1 MFYDVGKKI
10 FYLLIN
16 SVRFVQVT
24 LVFLAFFV
32 TLYWIFQIAGA
43 TFLTPVEPFFE
54 SIKSTVHIF
63 YNRTVAID
71 QVSIDFSFLLAS
83 FVCLLIAHLLKFL
96 AEWLERVEQK
106 YDEVHEYLKQQAEN
120 IFNKKL
126 ERQYVAQEKLNS
138 KFVMI
143 VQFDLKNLSRDKFFH
158 HDLNE
163 GMEEKQKEVL
173 RDFSEIFG
181 KEFVTKKDFINEGL
195 LLYLSNFENMERLVC
210 EFAKSIS
217 IIQQKYKEQNWQVN
231 YISAID
237 VYATVGE
244 VTKKFKKLIMLM
256 NLGLKNKIACLS
268 TFKQRYLIEKNPVYK
283 VEAYGT
289 YKLYDY
295 EDIYVI
301 ENLI

>member
-43 TFLTPVEPFFE
+43 TFLTPVAPFFE
-54 SIKSTVHIF
+54 SIKSTVHFF
-63 YNRTVAID
+63 YDRTVTID

-83 FVCLLIAHLLKFL
+83 FICLIIAHLLKFL
-96 AEWLERVEQK
+96 AEWLEKVEK
-106 YDEVHEYLKQQAEN
+106 KFDEMHEYLRQQVEN
-120 IFNKKL
+120 SFNKNL
-126 ERQYVAQEKLNS
+126 EKQHVAQEKRNS
-138 KFVMI
+138 KFLMI
-143 VQFDLKNLSRDKFFH
+143 VQFNLKNLSRDKFFH

-163 GMEEKQKEVL
+163 GMDEKQKEVL
-173 RDFSEIFG
+173 QDFSEIFG

-195 LLYLSNFENMERLVC
+195 LLYLSNFENMERLVA
-210 EFAKSIS
+210 EFAKCIS
-217 IIQQKYKEQNWQVN
+217 IIQQKQREQNWQVN
-231 YISAID
+231 YIAAID

-244 VTKKFKKLIMLM
+244 VTQKFKKLIMLM
-256 NLGLKNKIACLS
+256 NLGLKNKITCLS
-268 TFKQRYLIEKNPVYK
+268 TFKQRYLIEKNPVYT

>member
-1 MFYDVGKKI
+1 MFYDLGKKI
-10 FYLLIN
+10 FYFVIN

-43 TFLTPVEPFFE
+43 TFLTPVAPFFE
-54 SIKSTVHIF
+54 SIKAAVHVF

-83 FVCLLIAHLLKFL
+83 FVYLIIAHLLKFL
-96 AEWLERVEQK
+96 AEWLEKVEK
-106 YDEVHEYLKQQAEN
+106 NYDDMHKYLKQQVEN
-120 IFNKKL
+120 TFNENLK
-126 ERQYVAQEKLNS
+126 RQHIAQEKLNS
-138 KFVMI
+138 KFLMI
-143 VQFDLKNLSRDKFFH
+143 VQFNLKNLMRDKFFH

-163 GMEEKQKEVL
+163 GMDEKQKEVL
-173 RDFSEIFG
+173 KDFSEIFG

-195 LLYLSNFENMERLVC
+195 LLYLSNFENMERLVS
-210 EFAKSIS
+210 EFSKSIS
-217 IIQQKYKEQNWQVN
+217 TIQQKYSEQHWQVN
-231 YISAID
+231 YIAAID

-244 VTKKFKKLIMLM
+244 VTTKFKKLVMLM
-256 NLGLKNKIACLS
+256 NLGLKNKITCLS
-268 TFKQRYLIEKNPVYK
+268 TFKQRYLIEKNPVYS
-283 VEAYGT
+283 VEEYGT

-295 EDIYVI
+295 EDIYII

>member
-1 MFYDVGKKI
+1 M
-10 FYLLIN
+10 
-16 SVRFVQVT
+16 T

-43 TFLTPVEPFFE
+43 TFLTPVAPFFE
-54 SIKSTVHIF
+54 GIKSTVHIF
-63 YNRTVAID
+63 YNRTVSVD

-83 FVCLLIAHLLKFL
+83 FVYLIIAHLLKFL
-96 AEWLERVEQK
+96 AEWLERVEKK
-106 YDEVHEYLKQQAEN
+106 YDDMHEYLRQQAEN
-120 IFNKKL
+120 TFNKNL
-126 ERQYVAQEKLNS
+126 EKQHVAQEKLNS
-138 KFVMI
+138 KFLMI
-143 VQFDLKNLSRDKFFH
+143 VQFNLKNLTRDKFFH

-163 GMEEKQKEVL
+163 GMEEKHKEVL
-173 RDFSEIFG
+173 EEFAKVFG

-195 LLYLSNFENMERLVC
+195 LLYLSNFENMERLVT
-210 EFAKSIS
+210 EFAKSITYL
-217 IIQQKYKEQNWQVN
+217 QKKYQEEQWQVN
-231 YISAID
+231 YIAAID

-256 NLGLKNKIACLS
+256 NLGLKNKITCLS
-268 TFKQRYLIEKNPVYK
+268 TFKQRYLIEKNPVYS